1 MTRAELA
8 AFVQKH
14 LRAKGI
20 DTILSGGACVTMY
33 SQEKYVSM
41 DLDLIH
47 TSLLAPKRKLIG
59 AAMGAIGFIEDG
71 RYFKHA
77 DTDIFVEFPDGPPS
91 VGQEPVK
98 SIVERKES
106 TGVLRMLSPT
116 ECVKDR
122 LAGYYHWDDRQCLV
136 QAVLVAQ
143 ANQIDIE
150 EVARWSKGEGKQ
162 ALFKQIKHQLHIKT

>member
-1 MTRAELA
+1 MR
-8 AFVQKH
+8 
-14 LRAKGI
+14 
-20 DTILSGGACVTMY
+20 
-33 SQEKYVSM
+33 
-41 DLDLIH
+41 
-47 TSLLAPKRKLIG
+47 
-59 AAMGAIGFIEDG
+59 
-71 RYFKHA
+71 
-77 DTDIFVEFPDGPPS
+77 
-91 VGQEPVK
+91 